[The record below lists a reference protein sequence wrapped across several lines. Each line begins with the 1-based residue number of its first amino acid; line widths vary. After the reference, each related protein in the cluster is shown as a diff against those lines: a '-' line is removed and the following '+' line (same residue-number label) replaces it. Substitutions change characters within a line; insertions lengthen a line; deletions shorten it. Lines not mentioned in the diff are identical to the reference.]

1 MVNEKSDLKAANT
14 KHIILEKGDLQVVLK
29 QMKE

>member
-1 MVNEKSDLKAANT
+1 MVNEKSDLKAA
-14 KHIILEKGDLQVVLK
+14 KDIILEKGDLQVVLK